1 LSKQGFEC
9 IDAHNMMD
17 EQRRITK
24 KQLFI
29 SLLICS
35 NFLLAGGIKNHQ
47 QVQEATAL
55 FEIWLEAQRYYHQL
69 PGLTMAVVHDQET
82 IWSGGYGYVN
92 SYKQIIY
99 DLATPCFTATNTI
112 HENGIDPSRV
122 KFSEFEGGHMMYNH
136 QPSFDKFLNE
146 VRDFVM
152 PKE

>member
-1 LSKQGFEC
+1 LSKHGFEC

-47 QVQEATAL
+47 
-55 FEIWLEAQRYYHQL
+55 EAQRDYHQL

-92 SYKQIIY
+92 SYKQTILIEYYDTQYLFYLKIIY
-99 DLATPCFTATNTI
+99 RDCGHAALR
-112 HENGIDPSRV
+112 SRETL
-122 KFSEFEGGHMMYNH
+122 F
-136 QPSFDKFLNE
+136 
-146 VRDFVM
+146 R
-152 PKE
+152 

>member
-1 LSKQGFEC
+1 MSKHGFEC

-35 NFLLAGGIKNHQ
+35 NFLLAVGIKNHR

-55 FEIWLEAQRYYHQL
+55 FEIWLEAQRDYHQL

-92 SYKQIIY
+92 SYKQTILIEYYDTQYLFYFKIIY
-99 DLATPCFTATNTI
+99 RDCGDAA
-112 HENGIDPSRV
+112 SR
-122 KFSEFEGGHMMYNH
+122 SRET
-136 QPSFDKFLNE
+136 SF
-146 VRDFVM
+146 R
-152 PKE
+152 

>member
-1 LSKQGFEC
+1 
-9 IDAHNMMD
+9 MMD

-55 FEIWLEAQRYYHQL
+55 FEIWLEAQRDYHQL

-92 SYKQIIY
+92 SYKQTILIEYYDTQYLFYLKIIY
-99 DLATPCFTATNTI
+99 RDCGHAALR
-112 HENGIDPSRV
+112 SRETL
-122 KFSEFEGGHMMYNH
+122 F
-136 QPSFDKFLNE
+136 
-146 VRDFVM
+146 R
-152 PKE
+152 